1 MTYYLVSFDKNFLRF
16 QKAHDF
22 LSDAI
27 FLNTEFLLQ
36 EILVDLED
44 DSIFFIEFE
53 GKRSE
58 KDDFVLSVRDTAKDI
73 RVIYVSSKDL
83 SDLTTHQQTPA
94 GGDSYISMSISTE
107 ELSQLLETFETSDR
121 SRVEGAAEAFE
132 LEKLQS
138 FKTHP
143 QSLELNRLLVGGLKT
158 QKAKWEQDKENEDR
172 NDSGEDMSKKDSED
186 LSLDGEF
193 DLGADFSLS
202 DDINELSFDEGATG
216 EEGILSLGDDATG
229 SEFGDLSLSDGAE
242 NELSLSDEPALSDV
256 RIDAPEANDD
266 FSLSLEAGEE
276 LALGDDLEF
285 GSPAPSDSNYGD
297 LKIDESAAEDSSKAE
312 AQSHED
318 SGAFSMEDVSEIS
331 DEVREKLKEIDAIM
345 DGSSKI
351 DIKSPKFGKADEEL
365 VPAED
370 SDPVEELSF
379 ETDEVP
385 QESVEEDKNINE
397 SLVSDE
403 VNVDELNF
411 STEEEEA
418 EESEPIQ
425 EAPKK
430 KKKKEKSPE
439 EHQSFKEISGAYS
452 GELER
457 LQATISN
464 LRADRDE
471 LLQKIQTFEDNEA
484 IHKRSAL
491 SLRAEL
497 DEKKIE
503 LSIIRRK
510 LNEEISEFKD
520 QVRFLDEKKLISDE
534 KIKLLQHEV
543 EKSAHRNRLDVKR
556 VQLRERELEQ
566 KLELLKA
573 DAETQIRNRDLKILE
588 LKRKID
594 GMEFDMESI
603 STQEKKS
610 VESRFELE
618 DKLDKAIKTL
628 RSAITVLEDEGRSV
642 AAETLK
648 KNIDV

>member
-22 LSDAI
+22 LTDAY
-27 FLNTEFLLQ
+27 FLNTDSLLR
-36 EILVDLED
+36 EVLLDLED

-53 GKRSE
+53 GKRTE
-58 KDDFVLSVRDTAKDI
+58 KDEFVLSLRESGKDI
-73 RVIYVSSKDL
+73 RVIYVTSKDL
-83 SDLTTHQQTPA
+83 SDVTTHHHTPA
-94 GGDSYISMSISTE
+94 GGDSYISRDISTE
-107 ELSQLLETFETSDR
+107 ELSELLEAFGTSDR
-121 SRVEGAAEAFE
+121 SRVEGAGEAFE
-132 LEKLQS
+132 VDKLKR
-138 FKTHP
+138 FKAHP
-143 QSLELNRLLVGGLKT
+143 QSQELNRLFAGSLKT
-158 QKAKWEQDKENEDR
+158 QKSQWEKEKENEDR
-172 NDSGEDMSKKDSED
+172 YDSGEDMNKKDSAD

-193 DLGADFSLS
+193 DLGEDFSLS
-202 DDINELSFDEGATG
+202 DDSESLSLDDQSAGE
-216 EEGILSLGDDATG
+216 EEGILSLGDDQPG
-229 SEFGDLSLSDGAE
+229 SDFGDLSLSDDHPDE
-242 NELSLSDEPALSDV
+242 SPDELSLSEEPNLGDIK
-256 RIDAPEANDD
+256 IDAPAASDD
-266 FSLSLEAGEE
+266 LSLSLDSGDE
-276 LALGDDLEF
+276 LALSDDLEF
-285 GSPAPSDSNYGD
+285 GSPESEESDYGAISLEAPSTDT
-297 LKIDESAAEDSSKAE
+297 E
-312 AQSHED
+312 ANDDFHMD
-318 SGAFSMEDVSEIS
+318 DVSEIS

-351 DIKSPKFGKADEEL
+351 DIKNPEFNRNIEQPLEN
-365 VPAED
+365 
-370 SDPVEELSF
+370 EELSF
-379 ETDEVP
+379 ETDEEEAQV
-385 QESVEEDKNINE
+385 EAVEAVEEDQNINE

-411 STEEEEA
+411 SSEEEPEV
-418 EESEPIQ
+418 EEPAPAPEV
-425 EAPKK
+425 PKK
-430 KKKKEKSPE
+430 KKKKERSQE
-439 EHQSFKEISGAYS
+439 DHQSFKEISGAYS

-471 LLQKIQTFEDNEA
+471 LLQKIQNFEDNEVMQ
-484 IHKRSAL
+484 KRHAL

-510 LNEEISEFKD
+510 LNEEISELKD
-520 QVRFLDEKKLISDE
+520 QVNLLDEKKLIADE
-534 KIKLLQHEV
+534 KIKLLQQEV
-543 EKSAHRNRLDVKR
+543 EKSAHRNKLDVKR
-556 VQLRERELEQ
+556 VQMRERELEQ

>member
-22 LSDAI
+22 LEDAL
-27 FLNTEFLLQ
+27 FLNTDSLLR
-36 EILVDLED
+36 EVLIDVED
-44 DSIFFIEFE
+44 DSVFFIEFE

-58 KDDFVLSVRDTAKDI
+58 KDDFVLSLRDTGKDI

-83 SDLTTHQQTPA
+83 NDLTSHQQTPA
-94 GGDSYISMSISTE
+94 GGDSYIPMDISTD
-107 ELSQLLETFETSDR
+107 ELEQLLATFGTADR
-121 SRVEGAAEAFE
+121 SQVEGAEEAFE
-132 LEKLQS
+132 IEKLQR
-138 FKTHP
+138 FKAHP
-143 QSLELNRLLVGGLKT
+143 QSQELDRLLVGNVKS
-158 QKAKWEQDKENEDR
+158 KKSRWEQDQEHEEK
-172 NDSGEDMSKKDSED
+172 NDFGEDMNKKDSAD

-193 DLGADFSLS
+193 DLGEDFSLS
-202 DDINELSFDEGATG
+202 DDDGS
-216 EEGILSLGDDATG
+216 LSLGEGEDILTLGDEEPG
-229 SEFGDLSLSDGAE
+229 NDFGDLSLSDSPSD
-242 NELSLSDEPALSDV
+242 ELSLSEETPLSDV
-256 RIDAPEANDD
+256 KIEAPEASDD
-266 FSLSLEAGEE
+266 LSLSLDAGEE
-276 LALGDDLEF
+276 LALSDELEF
-285 GSPAPSDSNYGD
+285 GISEAADSDYGD
-297 LKIDESAAEDSSKAE
+297 INLDGSAEGEKEAPKTEASSLEES
-312 AQSHED
+312 
-318 SGAFSMEDVSEIS
+318 GVFSMDDVSEIS

-351 DIKSPKFGKADEEL
+351 DIKNPEFGLPKEEPSAD
-365 VPAED
+365 
-370 SDPVEELSF
+370 EELSF
-379 ETDEVP
+379 ETDEEP
-385 QESVEEDKNINE
+385 KEEAIEPDQNINE

-411 STEEEEA
+411 SSEDDEEEE
-418 EESEPIQ
+418 PVVV

-430 KKKKEKSPE
+430 KKKKEKLAE
-439 EHQSFKEISGAYS
+439 ENQSIRELSGAYS

-471 LLQKIQTFEDNEA
+471 LLQKIQTFEDNE
-484 IHKRSAL
+484 IIQKRNTL

-510 LNEEISEFKD
+510 LNEEISELKD
-520 QVRFLDEKKLISDE
+520 QVRLLDEKKLISDE
-534 KIKLLQHEV
+534 KIKVLQQEV

-556 VQLRERELEQ
+556 VQMRERELEQ

>member
-22 LSDAI
+22 LEDAL
-27 FLNTEFLLQ
+27 FLNTDSLLR
-36 EILVDLED
+36 EVLIDVED
-44 DSIFFIEFE
+44 DSVFFIEFE

-58 KDDFVLSVRDTAKDI
+58 KDDFVLSLRDTGKDI

-83 SDLTTHQQTPA
+83 NDLTSHQQTPA
-94 GGDSYISMSISTE
+94 GGDSYIPMDISTD
-107 ELSQLLETFETSDR
+107 ELEQLLATFGTADR
-121 SRVEGAAEAFE
+121 SQVEGAEEAFE
-132 LEKLQS
+132 IEKLQK
-138 FKTHP
+138 FKAHP
-143 QSLELNRLLVGGLKT
+143 QSQELDRLLVGNVKS
-158 QKAKWEQDKENEDR
+158 KKSRWEQDQEHEEK
-172 NDSGEDMSKKDSED
+172 NDFGEDMNKKDSAD

-193 DLGADFSLS
+193 DLGEDFSLS
-202 DDINELSFDEGATG
+202 DDDGS
-216 EEGILSLGDDATG
+216 LSLGEGEDILTLGDEEPG
-229 SEFGDLSLSDGAE
+229 NDFGDLSLSDSPSD
-242 NELSLSDEPALSDV
+242 ELSLSEETPLSDV
-256 RIDAPEANDD
+256 KIEAPEASDD
-266 FSLSLEAGEE
+266 LSLSLDAGEE
-276 LALGDDLEF
+276 LALSEDLEF
-285 GSPAPSDSNYGD
+285 GISEAADSDYGD
-297 LKIDESAAEDSSKAE
+297 INLDGSAEGEKE
-312 AQSHED
+312 APKTEASSHEE
-318 SGAFSMEDVSEIS
+318 SGVFSMDDVSEIS

-351 DIKSPKFGKADEEL
+351 DIKNPEFGLPKEEPSAD
-365 VPAED
+365 
-370 SDPVEELSF
+370 EELSF
-379 ETDEVP
+379 ETDEEP
-385 QESVEEDKNINE
+385 KEEAIEPDQNINE

-411 STEEEEA
+411 SSEDDEEEE
-418 EESEPIQ
+418 PVVV

-430 KKKKEKSPE
+430 KKKKEKPAE
-439 EHQSFKEISGAYS
+439 ENQSIRELSGAYS

-471 LLQKIQTFEDNEA
+471 LLQKIQTFEDNE
-484 IHKRSAL
+484 IIQKRNTL

-510 LNEEISEFKD
+510 LNEEISELKD
-520 QVRFLDEKKLISDE
+520 QVRLLDEKKLISDE
-534 KIKLLQHEV
+534 KIKVLQQEV

-556 VQLRERELEQ
+556 VQMRERELEQ

>member
-1 MTYYLVSFDKNFLRF
+1 MTYYLVSFDEKFLQF

-22 LSDAI
+22 LKNAY
-27 FLNTEFLLQ
+27 FLNTDSLLQ
-36 EILVDLED
+36 EVLLDLED
-44 DSIFFIEFE
+44 HSIFFIEFE

-58 KDDFVLSVRDTAKDI
+58 KDDFVLALRDTGKDI

-83 SDLTTHQQTPA
+83 NDLTSHQQTPA
-94 GGDSYISMSISTE
+94 GGDTYIRRDISSE
-107 ELSQLLETFETSDR
+107 DLWQLLDTFGTSDR
-121 SRVEGAAEAFE
+121 RQVNGAAEAFE
-132 LEKLQS
+132 LEKLNKFKQHSQS
-138 FKTHP
+138 KELDRLILG
-143 QSLELNRLLVGGLKT
+143 SLRS
-158 QKAKWEQDKENEDR
+158 QKPKWEQDKENEDKY
-172 NDSGEDMSKKDSED
+172 DSGEDMTKKDSVELSLDDEFDLGDEFSLSDDTQDSGSDEEILTLGDENSDDFGELSLSDTPDED
-186 LSLDGEF
+186 LSLDEETP
-193 DLGADFSLS
+193 LS
-202 DDINELSFDEGATG
+202 EVKIEAPEAHD
-216 EEGILSLGDDATG
+216 
-229 SEFGDLSLSDGAE
+229 DLSL
-242 NELSLSDEPALSDV
+242 N
-256 RIDAPEANDD
+256 I
-266 FSLSLEAGEE
+266 EAGEE
-276 LALGDDLEF
+276 LALSDELEF
-285 GSPAPSDSNYGD
+285 GSPQESDTNYGD
-297 LKIDESAAEDSSKAE
+297 IALDASEDVTKTQ
-312 AQSHED
+312 AQSHEE
-318 SGAFSMEDVSEIS
+318 SGAFALEDASELS

-351 DIKSPKFGKADEEL
+351 DIKNPDFNRSSEAQEPIEEM
-365 VPAED
+365 
-370 SDPVEELSF
+370 SF
-379 ETDEVP
+379 ETDEAP
-385 QESVEEDKNINE
+385 QETVEEDQNINE

-411 STEEEEA
+411 TSEEEA
-418 EESEPIQ
+418 PVEQPAVEES
-425 EAPKK
+425 PKK
-430 KKKKEKSPE
+430 KKKKEKVSE
-439 EHQSFKEISGAYS
+439 DHQSLKEISGAYS

-471 LLQKIQTFEDNEA
+471 LLQKIQSFEDNE
-484 IHKRSAL
+484 ILHKRNTL

-510 LNEEISEFKD
+510 LNEEISELKD

-534 KIKLLQHEV
+534 KIKILQQEV

-556 VQLRERELEQ
+556 VQMRERELEQ

-588 LKRKID
+588 LKRKLD

>member
-22 LSDAI
+22 LEDAL
-27 FLNTEFLLQ
+27 FLNTDSLLR
-36 EILVDLED
+36 EVLIDVED
-44 DSIFFIEFE
+44 DSVFFIEFE

-58 KDDFVLSVRDTAKDI
+58 KDDFVLSLRDTGKDI

-83 SDLTTHQQTPA
+83 NDLTSHQQTPA
-94 GGDSYISMSISTE
+94 GGDSYIPMDISTD
-107 ELSQLLETFETSDR
+107 ELEQLLATFGTADR
-121 SRVEGAAEAFE
+121 SQVEGAEEAFE
-132 LEKLQS
+132 IEKLQK
-138 FKTHP
+138 FKAHP
-143 QSLELNRLLVGGLKT
+143 QSQELDRLLVGNVKS
-158 QKAKWEQDKENEDR
+158 KKSRWEQDQEHEEK
-172 NDSGEDMSKKDSED
+172 NDFGEDMNKKDSAD

-193 DLGADFSLS
+193 DLGEDFSLS
-202 DDINELSFDEGATG
+202 DDDGS
-216 EEGILSLGDDATG
+216 LSLGEGEDILTLGDEEPG
-229 SEFGDLSLSDGAE
+229 NDFGDLSLSDSPSD
-242 NELSLSDEPALSDV
+242 ELSLSEETPLSDV
-256 RIDAPEANDD
+256 KIEAPEASDD
-266 FSLSLEAGEE
+266 LSLSLDAGEE
-276 LALGDDLEF
+276 LALSDDLEF
-285 GSPAPSDSNYGD
+285 GISEAADSDYGD
-297 LKIDESAAEDSSKAE
+297 INLDGSAEGEKE
-312 AQSHED
+312 APKTEASSHEE
-318 SGAFSMEDVSEIS
+318 SGVFSMDDVSEIS

-351 DIKSPKFGKADEEL
+351 DIKNPEFGLPKEEPTAD
-365 VPAED
+365 
-370 SDPVEELSF
+370 EELSF
-379 ETDEVP
+379 ETDEEP
-385 QESVEEDKNINE
+385 KEEAIEPDQNINE

-411 STEEEEA
+411 SSEDDEEEE
-418 EESEPIQ
+418 PVVV

-430 KKKKEKSPE
+430 KKKKEKPAE
-439 EHQSFKEISGAYS
+439 ENQSIRELSGAYS

-471 LLQKIQTFEDNEA
+471 LLQKIQTFEDNE
-484 IHKRSAL
+484 IIQKRNTL

-510 LNEEISEFKD
+510 LNEEISELKD
-520 QVRFLDEKKLISDE
+520 QVRLLDEKKLISDE
-534 KIKLLQHEV
+534 KIKVLQQEV

-556 VQLRERELEQ
+556 VQMRERELEQ

>member
-16 QKAHDF
+16 QKAHNF
-22 LSDAI
+22 LEDAL
-27 FLNTEFLLQ
+27 FLNTDSLLR
-36 EILVDLED
+36 EVLIDVED
-44 DSIFFIEFE
+44 DSVFFIEFE

-58 KDDFVLSVRDTAKDI
+58 KDDFVLSLRDTGKDI

-83 SDLTTHQQTPA
+83 NDLTSHQQTPA
-94 GGDSYISMSISTE
+94 GGDSYIPMDISTD
-107 ELSQLLETFETSDR
+107 ELEQLLATFGTADR
-121 SRVEGAAEAFE
+121 SQVEGAEEAFE
-132 LEKLQS
+132 IEKLQK
-138 FKTHP
+138 FKAHP
-143 QSLELNRLLVGGLKT
+143 QSQELDRLLVGNVKS
-158 QKAKWEQDKENEDR
+158 KKSRWEQDQEHEEK
-172 NDSGEDMSKKDSED
+172 NDFGEDMNKKDSAD

-193 DLGADFSLS
+193 DLGEDFSLS
-202 DDINELSFDEGATG
+202 DDDGS
-216 EEGILSLGDDATG
+216 LSLGEGEDILTLGDEEPG
-229 SEFGDLSLSDGAE
+229 NDFGDLSLSDSPSD
-242 NELSLSDEPALSDV
+242 ELSLSEETPLSDV
-256 RIDAPEANDD
+256 KIEAPEASDD
-266 FSLSLEAGEE
+266 LSLSLDAGEE
-276 LALGDDLEF
+276 LALSEDLEF
-285 GSPAPSDSNYGD
+285 GISEAADSDYGD
-297 LKIDESAAEDSSKAE
+297 INLDGSAEGEKE
-312 AQSHED
+312 APKTEASSHEE
-318 SGAFSMEDVSEIS
+318 SGVFSMDDVSEIS

-351 DIKSPKFGKADEEL
+351 DIKNPEFGLPKEEPSAD
-365 VPAED
+365 
-370 SDPVEELSF
+370 EELSF
-379 ETDEVP
+379 ETDEEP
-385 QESVEEDKNINE
+385 KEEAIEPDQNINE

-411 STEEEEA
+411 SSEDDEEEE
-418 EESEPIQ
+418 PVVV

-430 KKKKEKSPE
+430 KKKKEKPAE
-439 EHQSFKEISGAYS
+439 ENQSIRELSGAYS

-471 LLQKIQTFEDNEA
+471 LLQKIQTFEDNE
-484 IHKRSAL
+484 IIQKRNTL

-510 LNEEISEFKD
+510 LNEEISELKD
-520 QVRFLDEKKLISDE
+520 QVRLLDEKKLISDE
-534 KIKLLQHEV
+534 KIKVLQQEV

-556 VQLRERELEQ
+556 VQMRERELEQ

>member
-22 LSDAI
+22 LEDAL
-27 FLNTEFLLQ
+27 FLNTDSLLR
-36 EILVDLED
+36 EVLIDVED
-44 DSIFFIEFE
+44 DSVFFIEFE

-58 KDDFVLSVRDTAKDI
+58 KDDFVLSLRDTGKDI

-83 SDLTTHQQTPA
+83 NDLTSHQQTPA
-94 GGDSYISMSISTE
+94 GGDSYIPMDISTD
-107 ELSQLLETFETSDR
+107 ELEQLLATFRTADR
-121 SRVEGAAEAFE
+121 SQVEGAEEAFE
-132 LEKLQS
+132 IEKLQK
-138 FKTHP
+138 FKAHP
-143 QSLELNRLLVGGLKT
+143 QSQELDRLLVGNVKS
-158 QKAKWEQDKENEDR
+158 KKSRWEQDQEHEEK
-172 NDSGEDMSKKDSED
+172 NDFGEDMNKKDSAD

-193 DLGADFSLS
+193 DLGEDFSLS
-202 DDINELSFDEGATG
+202 DDDGS
-216 EEGILSLGDDATG
+216 LSLGEGEDILTLGDEEPG
-229 SEFGDLSLSDGAE
+229 NDFGDLSLSDSPSD
-242 NELSLSDEPALSDV
+242 ELSLSEETPLSDV
-256 RIDAPEANDD
+256 KIEAPEASDD
-266 FSLSLEAGEE
+266 LSLSLDAGEE
-276 LALGDDLEF
+276 LALSDELEF
-285 GSPAPSDSNYGD
+285 GISEAADSDYGD
-297 LKIDESAAEDSSKAE
+297 INLDGSAEGEKE
-312 AQSHED
+312 APKTEASSHEE
-318 SGAFSMEDVSEIS
+318 SGVFSMDDVSEIS

-351 DIKSPKFGKADEEL
+351 DIKNPEFGLPKEEPSAD
-365 VPAED
+365 
-370 SDPVEELSF
+370 EELSF
-379 ETDEVP
+379 ETDEEP
-385 QESVEEDKNINE
+385 KEEAIEPDQNINE

-411 STEEEEA
+411 SSEDDEEEE
-418 EESEPIQ
+418 PVVV

-430 KKKKEKSPE
+430 KKKKEKPAE
-439 EHQSFKEISGAYS
+439 ENQSIRELSGAYS

-471 LLQKIQTFEDNEA
+471 LLQKIQTFEDNE
-484 IHKRSAL
+484 IIQKRNTL

-510 LNEEISEFKD
+510 LNEEISELKD
-520 QVRFLDEKKLISDE
+520 QVRLLDEKKLISDE
-534 KIKLLQHEV
+534 KIKVLQQEV

-556 VQLRERELEQ
+556 VQMRERELEQ